1 MERFEVVF
9 KTGATIFGGIVGL
22 IFGESAG
29 LLVALFWMSVIDYGG
44 SIISGC
50 FR

>member
-22 IFGESAG
+22 IADELKTKYPIAKI
-29 LLVALFWMSVIDYGG
+29 M
-44 SIISGC
+44 
-50 FR
+50 